1 MSQGGSARAKV
12 ISKAKAADP
21 EHTNLKKLKDK
32 VLQIV
37 VLSKTD
43 KSEADRL
50 LKELTF
56 MTTVPQQPLHDPQ
69 PTDPDL
75 MVDITQIGSNLES
88 MQLYLRTQVN
98 DLQKLRTLI
107 TKLH

>member
-1 MSQGGSARAKV
+1 M
-12 ISKAKAADP
+12 ISKARQQAADL

-56 MTTVPQQPLHDPQ
+56 MTTVPQQPLHDP
-69 PTDPDL
+69 
-75 MVDITQIGSNLES
+75 
-88 MQLYLRTQVN
+88 
-98 DLQKLRTLI
+98 
-107 TKLH
+107 